1 MIIWLRQ
8 IKNKLE
14 KYYDKLR
21 EILMENWTEHPE
33 GKECKYKIDEL
44 LKKLNIE
51 TIMRD
56 WDKDTGAVI
65 KSNTLSKKQLFK
77 LVKKKKF

>member
-33 GKECKYKIDEL
+33 GKECKYKID
-44 LKKLNIE
+44 
-51 TIMRD
+51 
-56 WDKDTGAVI
+56 
-65 KSNTLSKKQLFK
+65 
-77 LVKKKKF
+77 